1 MSNKPVPLLRAD
13 PHRWGNGLVHQI
25 DDGRDTTLCGKS
37 PAVCPGTRFSGPQSQ
52 ITCKVCRRSIES
64 QARYQ
69 QYREEERRRERQR
82 ESDRAQWHTLYAEYL
97 RSEPWRRKRNI
108 VLRRAGSICEG
119 CGEKR
124 PLQVHHTRYP
134 QGCWPGSDDWIAQ
147 EKLFDLRAICR
158 SCHED
163 IHQVGRV

>member
-1 MSNKPVPLLRAD
+1 MSGRTVALLRAD

-37 PAVCPGTRFSGPQSQ
+37 PAVCPGTRFSGLQSL
-52 ITCKVCRRSIES
+52 ITCKICKRSLET

-69 QYREEERRRERQR
+69 QYQAEQRRQERQR
-82 ESDRAQWHTLYAEYL
+82 ESERAQWHALYAEYL
-97 RSEPWRRKRNI
+97 RGDTWRRKRNL
-108 VLRRAGSICEG
+108 VLRRANGICEG
-119 CGEKR
+119 CGTASA
-124 PLQVHHTRYP
+124 LQVHHTSYP
-134 QGCWPGSDDWIAQ
+134 QGCWPGSNEWIAQ

-163 IHQVGRV
+163 IHHIGRR